1 MQDISGRPKE
11 GQQLINGYGEGGFRV
26 SGIRHEGSVLILPE
40 KTLAWP
46 LSSIDELSLESLSDL
61 TETDDHSI
69 EILLIGCGGGMAFIE
84 DDIRLPLRKRG
95 IVIDTMN
102 TGAAVRTYNVLLL
115 EGRRVAAALIA
126 V

>member
-26 SGIRHEGSVLILPE
+26 SGIRYEGSVLILPE

-46 LSSIDELSLESLSDL
+46 LASIAELSLESLADL
-61 TETDDHSI
+61 TEADSSI
-69 EILLIGCGGGMAFIE
+69 EILLIGCGDGMAFIE
-84 DDIRLPLRKRG
+84 DDIRLPLREQG
-95 IVIDTMN
+95 IVIDAMN